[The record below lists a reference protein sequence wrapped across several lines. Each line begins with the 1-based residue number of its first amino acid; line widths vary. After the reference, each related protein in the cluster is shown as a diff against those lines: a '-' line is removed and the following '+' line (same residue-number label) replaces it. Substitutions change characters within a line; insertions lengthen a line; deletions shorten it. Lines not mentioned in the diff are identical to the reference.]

1 MTLNLSIAFH
11 LAASSGLREETVMR
25 RPATAM
31 RSAARVAIPMRRR
44 FETFSASAWRF
55 QRDHWLYGF
64 FEGLMELESNMKR
77 GDAMPQSFVDQALH
91 DGDHLD
97 NPSSV
102 LFPIFPSAEAPTSFW
117 SVEIWSEVSF
127 ASPEESLSDVG
138 SPLFVA

>member
-1 MTLNLSIAFH
+1 
-11 LAASSGLREETVMR
+11 
-25 RPATAM
+25 M

-64 FEGLMELESNMKR
+64 FETLMELVWKVQPGE
-77 GDAMPQSFVDQALH
+77 AMPQSFVDQALH